1 MPHLILL
8 ASLLFFGQPQNL
20 LNYNHR
26 DASIYSYKIVKNSDQ
41 TFGYDVYADGKL
53 LVHQPN
59 VPALPGNR
67 GFDTR
72 ESAEIVARL
81 VLRKLR
87 SGEKLPTVSIDEM
100 RRLNAI

>member
-1 MPHLILL
+1 MPQLL
-8 ASLLFFGQPQNL
+8 LLVSLLLFGMPRNVP
-20 LNYNHR
+20 YHHDGDGR
-26 DASIYSYKIVKNSDQ
+26 IYSYQILKNTDQ

-67 GFDTR
+67 GFVTR

-87 SGEKLPTVSIDEM
+87 SGEKLPTVSIEEM
-100 RRLNAI
+100 RKLNVI

>member
-1 MPHLILL
+1 MPHLLL
-8 ASLLFFGQPQNL
+8 LVSLLFFGLPRNFH
-20 LNYNHR
+20 NYNDHDGR
-26 DASIYSYKIVKNSDQ
+26 IYSYKILKNGDQ

-67 GFDTR
+67 GFVSR

-81 VLRKLR
+81 VLRKLLN
-87 SGEKLPTVSIDEM
+87 GDKLPTVSIDEM
-100 RRLNAI
+100 RKLNAI